1 MSEQYFQ
8 IVAGSLRLSKLR
20 SDGYLLSSDD
30 GGSAVI
36 VNEWDD
42 LVEFAA
48 KIIKETE
55 THAKTK

>member
-1 MSEQYFQ
+1 MSEKYFQ

-42 LVEFAA
+42 LVEFAT
-48 KIIKETE
+48 KIIEESE
-55 THAKTK
+55 THGERF